1 MASLRQEEKAMGVRN
16 ETVLRVD
23 TTLAGLEALR
33 NDSEV
38 SAFEEA
44 AGTVVVSE
52 GVGLRLT
59 ISAGQASP
67 APGRLL
73 RLPRERLVLE
83 TSNRWTRVSMEYPG
97 GVEEVAG
104 IGLTLVRAC
113 DATALENATPTA
125 FGFNIEMVYDQD
137 SGETAIQ
144 YLGRR
149 LLRTPVGLVEG
160 ETRFG
165 GSARIVLPEAE
176 SRLSV
181 VIEPRHQS
189 LDTPK
194 VFLAMNQHFEGGR
207 VPSADEMT
215 ERMSALWKRASAF
228 ATDLDA
234 RTT

>member
-1 MASLRQEEKAMGVRN
+1 MGVRN
-16 ETVLRVD
+16 ETVLRID
-23 TTLAGLEALR
+23 ITLAGLEALR
-33 NDSEV
+33 HDSEV
-38 SAFEEA
+38 SAFEAA
-44 AGTVVVSE
+44 AGTVVVTE

-83 TSNRWTRVSMEYPG
+83 TSKRWTRVSMEYPT
-97 GVEEVAG
+97 GVDEVAG
-104 IGLTLVRAC
+104 VGRTVARAC
-113 DATALENATPTA
+113 DATTLEDATPTA

-137 SGETAIQ
+137 SGEKAIE
-144 YLGRR
+144 YLGHR
-149 LLRTPVGLVEG
+149 LLRPPVGLVEG

-165 GSARIVLPEAE
+165 GSGRIVLAEAE
-176 SRLSV
+176 SQLSV
-181 VIEPRHQS
+181 VVEPRHQS
-189 LDTPK
+189 LDTTE
-194 VFLAMNQHFEGGR
+194 VFLAMNQHFDGGR

-215 ERMSALWKRASAF
+215 ERMSALWKRVHAF

>member
-1 MASLRQEEKAMGVRN
+1 MAVRN
-16 ETVLRVD
+16 ETVLQVD
-23 TTLAGLEALR
+23 TTLAGLQALR
-33 NDSEV
+33 DDSEV
-38 SAFEEA
+38 SAFQEA
-44 AGTVVVSE
+44 AGTVVVPE

-59 ISAGQASP
+59 ITAGQASP

-83 TSNRWTRVSMEYPG
+83 TSNHWTRVSVEYPAN
-97 GVEEVAG
+97 VEEVSGVAR
-104 IGLTLVRAC
+104 TVVAAC
-113 DATALENATPTA
+113 DATALEDAIPAA

-149 LLRTPVGLVEG
+149 LLRPPVGLVEG

-165 GSARIVLPEAE
+165 GSARIVLPEPE

-181 VIEPRHQS
+181 VVEPRHQS
-189 LDTPK
+189 LDTAK

-207 VPSADEMT
+207 VPSADEMM
-215 ERMSALWKRASAF
+215 ERMGALWNRAHAF